1 MKTDRTTTPP
11 PPATVDRV
19 EGLDRVRRQVLAG
32 STGLPVESRAAEA
45 AAVNLLLAAAGH
57 GDEAARTTLATLNQL
72 PCAWRELRARVPL
85 SLARRLSL
93 GETPDPAVPQPLAVS
108 RCPSRTCEGLPLAGV
123 TA

>member
-1 MKTDRTTTPP
+1 MKTDSTTAPP
-11 PPATVDRV
+11 LPSTADRV

-57 GDEAARTTLATLNQL
+57 GDEAARATLTMLGAL
-72 PCAWRELRARVPL
+72 PRAWRELRARVPL

-93 GETPDPAVPQPLAVS
+93 GETPDPAGPQPLAVT
-108 RCPSRTCEGLPLAGV
+108 RCPSQPCEGLPLAGV